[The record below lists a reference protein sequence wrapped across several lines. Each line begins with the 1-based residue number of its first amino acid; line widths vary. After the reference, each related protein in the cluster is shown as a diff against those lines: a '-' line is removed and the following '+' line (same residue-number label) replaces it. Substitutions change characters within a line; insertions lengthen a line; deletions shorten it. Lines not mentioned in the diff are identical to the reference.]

1 MGLVASPCNQ
11 VIIRWFVRAIMSVAT
26 SVAALVATQEDRDC
40 QRAVLSGAASER
52 RGREKNL
59 RALSQRRV
67 TRLIPVEAFSLF
79 ISLGLLDVGVIIQK
93 LTAVT
98 ES

>member
-1 MGLVASPCNQ
+1 VGLVASPCNQ

-52 RGREKNL
+52 RGREKKYPRTL
-59 RALSQRRV
+59 STASHALDPR
-67 TRLIPVEAFSLF
+67 
-79 ISLGLLDVGVIIQK
+79 
-93 LTAVT
+93 
-98 ES
+98 